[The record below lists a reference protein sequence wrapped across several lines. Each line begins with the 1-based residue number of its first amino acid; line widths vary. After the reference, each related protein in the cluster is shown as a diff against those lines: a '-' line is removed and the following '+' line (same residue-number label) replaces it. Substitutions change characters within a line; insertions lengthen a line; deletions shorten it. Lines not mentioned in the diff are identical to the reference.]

1 MRCIDEIET
10 GFNTILFFYMSVK
23 KYNMIYNEVESN
35 AFIMKRK
42 LRFNLETIEVTLTVT
57 LMFFVCVNV
66 KTH

>member
-1 MRCIDEIET
+1 
-10 GFNTILFFYMSVK
+10 
-23 KYNMIYNEVESN
+23 MIYNEVESN